1 MPLHAL
7 VAGFGRGKFR
17 EIKLDGGEEGALNP
31 EKEIAFHLEDSS
43 DLVLLENKAT
53 TLSEAVTARNDST
66 GQAAIAYHTMVNKPG
81 ESGFSLKQDRSL
93 VQGCCTYFFLESRN
107 YIKREEPPGLGRST
121 WEGRRPIFVC
131 SCDYVQDQK
140 IAFKPDDLEGQA
152 SGGITQNMGALTM
165 PCGYWNTNTTSCCGL
180 EGGPHFGFQEMFID

>member
-1 MPLHAL
+1 VVVQNIRTTSTPPYLTIRSGSVIALVNEGDCSVKVPLHAL

-66 GQAAIAYHTMVNKPG
+66 GQAAIAYHTMVNKP
-81 ESGFSLKQDRSL
+81 
-93 VQGCCTYFFLESRN
+93 
-107 YIKREEPPGLGRST
+107 
-121 WEGRRPIFVC
+121 
-131 SCDYVQDQK
+131 
-140 IAFKPDDLEGQA
+140 
-152 SGGITQNMGALTM
+152 
-165 PCGYWNTNTTSCCGL
+165 
-180 EGGPHFGFQEMFID
+180 